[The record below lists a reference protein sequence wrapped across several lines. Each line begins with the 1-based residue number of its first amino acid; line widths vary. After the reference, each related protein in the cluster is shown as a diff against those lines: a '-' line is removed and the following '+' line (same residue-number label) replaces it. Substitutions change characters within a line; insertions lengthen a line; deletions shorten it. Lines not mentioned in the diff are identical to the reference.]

1 MPVRRSAKTPT
12 VASYEKNRIN
22 RQSIRKKINR
32 TSIIMCAPAI
42 RAQSLKPWQAD
53 AATPQD
59 YLPYSDRVSG
69 EACSGQL

>member
-22 RQSIRKKINR
+22 RQSIRKKNKQNIYYNV
-32 TSIIMCAPAI
+32 CPAI